1 LTCKQER
8 EKTSQRTFALDSLV
22 LHNVIERIVHKTAAA
37 AFIGG
42 GAVNNL
48 LFGEIRQLAALQEIG
63 ALE

>member
-1 LTCKQER
+1 MARTQEQ

-22 LHNVIERIVHKTAAA
+22 LHNVIKRIVHKTTAA
-37 AFIGG
+37 AFIGA

-48 LFGEIRQLAALQEIG
+48 LFGEVGQLAALQEIG